1 LNRFTSHLFL
11 ALGLLLVTESIP
23 STNQLLA
30 QKQAAQDSNSK
41 TNQRSNAVPFAL
53 SPATVRVILNVNPHV
68 VNSAMRQQL
77 REEVARRLQNS
88 FGQSIHLK
96 LETSFN
102 QFDLPVSV
110 PKVSPSPNKLDAL
123 NQSVIVLYL
132 DRANGKWQIRTK
144 SWLALTDQWTE
155 LPQQSLKNPQ
165 AIARY
170 LTQTVS
176 RLIASVMKIDEVEQK
191 TVAGI
196 LAGGEFLTPDESIS
210 LLQQGE
216 FLGVVMLYFDRERK
230 LKARQI
236 LPWTYLK
243 VTERNRALITCQTI
257 SAFRNPIPKSR
268 RRVEVLAYRINSPYP
283 KTKARVMIRD
293 KSNRPFRLTKVF
305 LSKWETTKAPAGKT
319 SSADKTSSAKGEK
332 KTQAPPIAHLEL
344 TTTREGILFLSQKE
358 IEKTLGSGLI
368 KIEVMSDKS
377 VVARVPWLPGS
388 TAELEITVPDDSAR
402 LDARLRLKQLETE
415 LLRVTAKRAT
425 IIAALKQLAN
435 NPREVD
441 PALLFQEIKKLP
453 SREYFMKQIRLIQ
466 VTATDLLLQK
476 GNRTAARDVRKLCE
490 KTEAIVDRHLD
501 EEPIDELKLRL
512 GFDEESSPKK

>member
-1 LNRFTSHLFL
+1 MNRFTSHLFL
-11 ALGLLLVTESIP
+11 ALGLLLVTEFIP
-23 STNQLLA
+23 STNRLLA
-30 QKQAAQDSNSK
+30 QKQAAQDGNSK
-41 TNQRSNAVPFAL
+41 ANQRSNAVPFAL

-68 VNSAMRQQL
+68 VNLARRQQL
-77 REEVARRLQNS
+77 SEEVARRLQNS
-88 FGQSIHLK
+88 FGQSIHFK
-96 LETSFN
+96 LETSFQ
-102 QFDLPVSV
+102 QFDIPVSV
-110 PKVSPSPNKLDAL
+110 PEVSPSPKKLDDL

-132 DRANGKWQIRTK
+132 DRVNGKWQIRTK
-144 SWLALTDQWTE
+144 SWLALTNQWTE
-155 LPQQSLKNPQ
+155 SPTQSLKNPQ

-170 LTQTVS
+170 LSQAAS
-176 RLIASVMKIDEVEQK
+176 QLITPVMKIEQVEQK
-191 TVAGI
+191 SVAGI
-196 LAGGEFLTPDESIS
+196 LAGGEFLTPDESVS

-230 LKARQI
+230 LKARQN

-243 VTERNRALITCQTI
+243 VIERNRAGITCQTI

-268 RRVEVLAYRINSPYP
+268 RRVEVLAYRINSPYS

-293 KSNRPFRLTKVF
+293 NPNRPFRLTKVF
-305 LSKWETTKAPAGKT
+305 LSKWETTKVPAN
-319 SSADKTSSAKGEK
+319 KTSSAKEEK
-332 KTQAPPIAHLEL
+332 KTESPPIAHLEL
-344 TTTREGILFLSQKE
+344 ITTREGMLFLSQQE
-358 IEKTLGSGLI
+358 IEKELGSGLI
-368 KIEVMSDKS
+368 KIEVMSDQA

-388 TAELEITVPDDSAR
+388 TAELEIIVPDDSAR
-402 LDARLRLKQLETE
+402 LDARVRLKQIETE

-441 PALLFQEIKKLP
+441 PALLFQEIEKLP
-453 SREYFMKQIRLIQ
+453 SREYFMKQIRLTQ

-512 GFDEESSPKK
+512 GYEENSSTKK

>member
-1 LNRFTSHLFL
+1 MNRFTSHLFL
-11 ALGLLLVTESIP
+11 ALGLLLVTEFIP
-23 STNQLLA
+23 LTNQLLA
-30 QKQAAQDSNSK
+30 QKQLTQDSNSK
-41 TNQRSNAVPFAL
+41 PNQISNAMPFAL

-68 VNSAMRQQL
+68 VDSAMRQQL
-77 REEVARRLQNS
+77 SEEVSRRLQNS

-96 LETSFN
+96 LETSFQ
-102 QFDLPVSV
+102 QFDIPVSV
-110 PKVSPSPNKLDAL
+110 PEVSPSPNKLDDL

-132 DRANGKWQIRTK
+132 DRDHGKWQIRTK

-170 LTQTVS
+170 LSQAVS
-176 RLIASVMKIDEVEQK
+176 RLITPVMKIEEVEQK
-191 TVAGI
+191 SVAGI
-196 LAGGEFLTPDESIS
+196 LAGGEFLTPDESVS

-268 RRVEVLAYRINSPYP
+268 RRVEVLAYRINSPYS
-283 KTKARVMIRD
+283 KTKARVMVRD
-293 KSNRPFRLTKVF
+293 NPSRPFRLTKVF
-305 LSKWETTKAPAGKT
+305 LSKWETTKAPTGNTPSAG
-319 SSADKTSSAKGEK
+319 APSAKGEK
-332 KTQAPPIAHLEL
+332 TTEASPIAHLEL
-344 TTTREGILFLSQKE
+344 TTTREGMLFLSQQE
-358 IEKTLGSGLI
+358 IEKSLGSGLV
-368 KIEVMSDKS
+368 KIEVMSDKA

-402 LDARLRLKQLETE
+402 LDARLRLKQIETE

-441 PALLFQEIKKLP
+441 PAFLFQEIKKLP
-453 SREYFMKQIRLIQ
+453 SREYFMKQIRLTQ

-490 KTEAIVDRHLD
+490 KTAAIIERHLD

-512 GFDEESSPKK
+512 GYDEEESSQNK